1 MSDTIE
7 TLRARKRELETA
19 HATLLARIDEID
31 QLIGILEHAAPRRG
45 RPRIVSQ
52 DPPEEAA

>member
-7 TLRARKRELETA
+7 MLRGRKRELETA

-31 QLIGILEHAAPRRG
+31 QLIAILEHAPRRG
-45 RPRIVSQ
+45 RPRVVTSD
-52 DPPEEAA
+52 DPPEAA

>member
-7 TLRARKRELETA
+7 ALRARKRELETA

-31 QLIGILEHAAPRRG
+31 QLIGILEHAPRRG
-45 RPRIVSQ
+45 RPRAVTSDDQ
-52 DPPEEAA
+52 EVA